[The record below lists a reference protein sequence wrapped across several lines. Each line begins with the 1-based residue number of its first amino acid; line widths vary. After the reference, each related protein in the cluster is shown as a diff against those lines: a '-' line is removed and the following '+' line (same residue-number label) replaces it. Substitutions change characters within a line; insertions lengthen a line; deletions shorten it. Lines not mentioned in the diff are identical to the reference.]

1 MIICT
6 KISVHFIAEV
16 KMQKNAKSI
25 IYYPKAVNRPPK
37 KQTLKT
43 RFFFHSTIFFL
54 KRCLQLFT
62 IVSLQYKN

>member
-25 IYYPKAVNRPPK
+25 IYYPKAVNRTPQKTDPK
-37 KQTLKT
+37 NTILLSFYY
-43 RFFFHSTIFFL
+43 FFPEKMSSVVHNCFSS
-54 KRCLQLFT
+54 
-62 IVSLQYKN
+62 V